1 MKKTIIFSMLMA
13 LLSLTASAQST
24 ALARKVLDKTATVVG
39 NKGGASASFTMSN
52 PKIGTTSG
60 TIAIKGH
67 MFQASIPSAIVWYNG
82 KTQWSYMKSTNEVN
96 ITTPTEAKR
105 MKKNP
110 YTFITMYKSGYNMSM
125 KTSGR
130 NYVVHLTAQNKKR
143 SVKELY
149 ITVNSSTYIP
159 VQVKMLE
166 GNTWSTINIK
176 NFKAKKLANS
186 MFTFKAKDFPKA
198 EVIDLR

>member
-1 MKKTIIFSMLMA
+1 MTGAVGNSSGEIIMQGNKFCI
-13 LLSLTASAQST
+13 TAS
-24 ALARKVLDKTATVVG
+24 
-39 NKGGASASFTMSN
+39 NM
-52 PKIGTTSG
+52 IC
-60 TIAIKGH
+60 
-67 MFQASIPSAIVWYNG
+67 WYNG

-105 MKKNP
+105 MKMNP

-149 ITVNSSTYIP
+149 VTVNSSTYIP

-186 MFTFKAKDFPKA
+186 MFTFNAKDFPKA